1 MVTKV
6 VGSAHWPP
14 ALRHASVVVVVEVV
28 VVVVVV
34 VVDVEVVVVLVVEVL
49 VVVVLVVVV
58 LVVVDDVVVEVVV
71 VIAADVVG
79 AAVVV
84 SHEAA
89 HTLLQHVIPVS
100 HKPLFKYIHDYD
112 NYYQRLYLTLILSL

>member
-14 ALRHASVVVVVEVV
+14 ALRHASVVVVV
-28 VVVVVV
+28 VVVV
-34 VVDVEVVVVLVVEVL
+34 VVDVEVVVVLVVVVL

-58 LVVVDDVVVEVVV
+58 LVVDVVEVDDVVVEVVV
-71 VIAADVVG
+71 VIADVG

-89 HTLLQHVIPVS
+89 HTLLQHIIPVS
-100 HKPLFKYIHDYD
+100 QRPL
-112 NYYQRLYLTLILSL
+112 LILSL